1 MCGEDV
7 RQLRMYDVVGCGP
20 ALRDHISDRQILPPV
35 KAGDLIALLGHVE
48 EYKEAFIDRGGI
60 ELLTRLFQAHR
71 RELTFVPFLTAFLAV
86 LPSACGRA
94 W

>member
-1 MCGEDV
+1 MDV
-7 RQLRMYDVVGCGP
+7 CFEAFAQLSEESADV
-20 ALRDHISDRQILPPV
+20 LR
-35 KAGDLIALLGHVE
+35 ACDLIALLGHVE

-94 W
+94 Q